1 MATSRSA
8 VVFMGRAGLHPDL
21 AAPAP
26 RLAPGKLLVHAIP
39 LDRPEASDATL
50 LAYEGEPPPDRGET
64 KPWPAQGIDLEET

>member
-21 AAPAP
+21 PAPAP
-26 RLAPGKLLVHAIP
+26 RLAPGKLLVHSVP
-39 LDRPEASDATL
+39 LDSPEPSDAVL
-50 LAYEGEPPPDRGET
+50 RAYEGETPPDRGET